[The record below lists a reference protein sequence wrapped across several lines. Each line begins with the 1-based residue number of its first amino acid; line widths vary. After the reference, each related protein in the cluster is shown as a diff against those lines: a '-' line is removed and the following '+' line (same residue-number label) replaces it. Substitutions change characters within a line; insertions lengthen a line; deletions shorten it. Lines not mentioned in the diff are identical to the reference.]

1 MRKVILAMITL
12 VAIFCVTSTA
22 QATLMGSPGA
32 PSANGV
38 QPIWLGGN
46 PRIDDY
52 CPSCDWYTQ
61 KIDPVV
67 DGTYGPFTID
77 WYDTDNGPLFDWTS
91 TSFIY
96 AVLVKGG
103 PNANLYEYSPGG
115 ETNDNGLHAPVNLKN
130 GKYFGLSHI
139 SYCAGSPVPEPGTM
153 LLLGT
158 GLVGLAGQRIRKK
171 IKK

>member
-1 MRKVILAMITL
+1 MRKFILSIITL
-12 VAIFCVTSTA
+12 VAIFCVSSTA

-52 CPSCDWYTQ
+52 CPSCDWYTH
-61 KIDPVV
+61 KIDPVA

-103 PNANLYEYSPGG
+103 NNANLYNYPGG
-115 ETNDNGLHAPVNLKN
+115 ETSDNGLHAPVGPS
-130 GKYFGLSHI
+130 GKYSGLSHI
-139 SYCAGSPVPEPGTM
+139 SYCAGSPVPEPATM

-158 GLVGLAGQRIRKK
+158 GLVGLAGQRMRKK
-171 IKK
+171 FKK